1 MNVSEDVKSFFS
13 RLSKVVGEGQV
24 SLHEP
29 KFFNTDK
36 AYLDACIDEN
46 FVSSVG
52 RFVQEFEETLQLW
65 TGAKRVVVVSSGTAA
80 LHALM
85 HVHGIGYDDEVLVP
99 SLTFV
104 ATANS
109 VAMCGA
115 TPHFVDVENHTLGID
130 PEKLDKYLANILLP
144 SKKGALN
151 KITQK
156 NMRAIVCM
164 HTFGFACQLENLIKV
179 AKKYNLLL
187 IEDAAEALGTRYLNK
202 HVGTFADGGVLSF
215 NGNKILTTGGGG
227 AILLNNEELAQKAK
241 HITTT
246 GKVPH
251 PWKFFHDVFAFNYR
265 MPNLNAALG
274 MAQMSRLS
282 SILDKKR
289 TLASRF
295 FEAFSDFDIGQM
307 HKESA
312 NSYANYWLN
321 TFLLHKPDP
330 LFLEKILIEAHEKK
344 IGIRPVWEL
353 LHTLPHFRECPRGDL
368 AASSELAQRILCLPS
383 SPQIL

>member
-1 MNVSEDVKSFFS
+1 MSVSKDVKNFFS

-29 KFFNTDK
+29 KFLNTDK

-52 RFVQEFEETLQLW
+52 RFVQEFEDTLQVW

-130 PEKLDKYLANILLP
+130 PEKLDKYLGNILLP

-151 KITQK
+151 KITRK

-164 HTFGFACQLENLIKV
+164 HTFGFACQLESLVKV

-295 FEAFSDFDIGQM
+295 FEAFSNFDIGQM

-330 LFLEKILIEAHEKK
+330 QFLEKILIEAHEKK